1 MESSNDIVGKI
12 VEGYKIIKF
21 LGRGKFSTVYQ
32 AERQKDQKLV
42 ALKIIKIYDIM
53 DKNLIDK
60 CLQEVN
66 LLQKV
71 SHPNIVKYLDSFI
84 GQNELFIA
92 IEWAD
97 KGDVKRLIKK
107 YKQEGDLLD
116 EPKVIEYTREIAS
129 ALQHMHDK
137 RVIHRDLKP
146 ANILIFSDGTFK
158 LGDLGLGRFMSD
170 ETFKAFSKVGTPLY
184 MAPEVINN
192 IGYDFK
198 SDNWSLGC
206 VVYELI
212 TLKSPFQTDEK
223 ISMMDLFKKIN
234 TGQYPHITNEK
245 YALSSKIVDSLLK
258 VNPEERSELNDIIKQ
273 CEDYL
278 AKQEEKPRIDPFI
291 VMDDI
296 MEKLRLINYEENF
309 CNKYNK
315 EVIPKYYFACSIYG
329 YDYNEN
335 SNNNS
340 NDSFPTQFAYF
351 YDLCNWLMLITR
363 QNVNLEILQEFEI
376 KFKKYDKKKQH
387 LTQMNDLIT
396 DLKNMDIKIVKNS
409 KFKYGYGEGICLALT
424 QLCDKYLMKQN
435 FIFKKPKF
443 EDHVGTVE
451 VRTAFD
457 DIVLEENIGTNI
469 GFKSNT
475 NYNFA
480 NQFKSSLGSGSKSR
494 FFAGMGKKRFYSQQN
509 NDDTAITTDFSTNE
523 DDIAFKPSPSTMIL
537 QPNIDQGEWY
547 KELTKVENILEIPEV
562 PEYLEESN
570 GNNIVHSNL
579 DIAKKLSNFSVFLEH
594 MRECFERLSFYVD
607 NVEKSLNKIRQ
618 AEKTMSGSVSIKT
631 ALEKTEITKKA
642 IGHYKED
649 IQSIEKEISNL
660 LETKE
665 KIEKKIEK
673 IKKLENSYTEKSENG
688 NYNNIREIIKNLKK
702 EIKKYDTEIELF
714 NTACFGKTNL
724 ITNNFNNKN
733 KFNNLSLSGGYS
745 NSNEE
750 INDPIFDE
758 IDN

>member
-1 MESSNDIVGKI
+1 MEATNDIVGKI

-97 KGDVKRLIKK
+97 KGDVKRLIRK
-107 YKQEGDLLD
+107 YKQEGDLIS

-206 VVYELI
+206 VVYELV

-234 TGQYPHITNEK
+234 TGQYPHITNER
-245 YALSSKIVDSLLK
+245 YGLASKIVDSLLR
-258 VNPEERSELNDIIKQ
+258 VNPEERSDLTDIIKQ
-273 CEDYL
+273 CEEYL
-278 AKQEEKPRIDPFI
+278 AKQEEKPKIDPFI

-296 MEKLRLINYEENF
+296 MDKLRLINYEVNF
-309 CNKYNK
+309 CAKYNK
-315 EVIPKYYFACSIYG
+315 ELIPRYYFACSIYG
-329 YDYNEN
+329 YDYNEDKN
-335 SNNNS
+335 TTETY
-340 NDSFPTQFAYF
+340 PIQFAYF
-351 YDLCNWLMLITR
+351 YDLCNWLILITK
-363 QNVNLEILQEFEI
+363 QNVRLEILEEFDI
-376 KFKKYDKKKQH
+376 KFKKYDKKKPH
-387 LTQMNDLIT
+387 VNQMNDLIAE
-396 DLKNMDIKIVKNS
+396 LKNMDIKIIKNS
-409 KFKYGYGEGICLALT
+409 RFKYGYGEGICFALT
-424 QLCDKYLMKQN
+424 QLCDKYLMAQN
-435 FIFKKPKF
+435 FIFEHPIF
-443 EDHVGTVE
+443 EDNINNVE
-451 VRTAFD
+451 IRSNFD
-457 DIVLEENIGTNI
+457 DIVIEDNIGTNI

-480 NQFKSSLGSGSKSR
+480 SQFKSSMGSGSKSR
-494 FFAGMGKKRFYSQQN
+494 FFSGVGKKKFYAQQN
-509 NDDTAITTDFSTNE
+509 NDDTAITTDFSIN
-523 DDIAFKPSPSTMIL
+523 DDDTIFKASPNTMIL
-537 QPNIDQGEWY
+537 QPNIEQGEWN
-547 KELTKVENILEIPEV
+547 KEFLRVENILEIPEV
-562 PEYLEESN
+562 AEYLEESSN
-570 GNNIVHSNL
+570 NNLNHNNIEIIKQISNYSSN
-579 DIAKKLSNFSVFLEH
+579 IAKMKEEFKELEV
-594 MRECFERLSFYVD
+594 YVD
-607 NVEKSLNKIRQ
+607 QVDKSLLKIQR
-618 AEKTMSGSVSIKT
+618 AEKAMSGSTGIKT
-631 ALEKTEITKKA
+631 ALSKLDITNKA
-642 IGHYKED
+642 IGHYMSD
-649 IQSIEKEISNL
+649 IKAIEEEIEEIKS
-660 LETKE
+660 TRE
-665 KIEKKIEK
+665 KIRRKMEK
-673 IKKLENSYTEKSENG
+673 IKEEEKSIEESKDN
-688 NYNNIREIIKNLKK
+688 NDVRNIRNMIEKMKK
-702 EIKKYDTEIELF
+702 EMIRYDTEIGLLSS
-714 NTACFGKTNL
+714 TCFGEYKGFEKN
-724 ITNNFNNKN
+724 N
-733 KFNNLSLSGGYS
+733 KFNTYNIGNGSSGS
-745 NSNEE
+745 KDDVEEKMFDEE
-750 INDPIFDE
+750 IA
-758 IDN
+758 